1 MTTRRGRRWLLSVY
15 LYFRSWWSSRSR
27 SRSKGEV
34 KGQVGWAVDRRVP
47 SLCRSSVE
55 YQEPE
60 REERRRESAHQ
71 RRADRGETSASS
83 PCRRGGLIAPSSI
96 HTHTLRLAGAAASS
110 GWIEAGAVGCHPEL
124 QSERCCVAILSV
136 KWVEKRFSGWG
147 VGWLGGGK
155 VKVYHVSALLI
166 GDPGRPTRH
175 RFLSLLVVGLL
186 WERSQVRRRCRYRSQ
201 PGAHSL
207 LESLPPPFIAVA
219 YTHLSIVP
227 SVYI

>member
-155 VKVYHVSALLI
+155 VKVYHVSAFLI

-175 RFLSLLVVGLL
+175 RFLSLLVVGCCGNDPRCVGDADIGASQEHTLSSS
-186 WERSQVRRRCRYRSQ
+186 RS
-201 PGAHSL
+201 
-207 LESLPPPFIAVA
+207 PPP
-219 YTHLSIVP
+219 L
-227 SVYI
+227 